1 MAQLAEV
8 GEPLLA
14 AAIAAPYL
22 ERYEEYALAWRWKN
36 QADEKAMHTLA
47 RAHMRLVIALA
58 VRFRHYGLSLADLI
72 QEGHV
77 GLLEAAARFEPD
89 RDVRFS
95 TYATWW
101 IRASMQ
107 NYVLHNWSIVRGGTS
122 AAQKALFF
130 NLRRLRAKLAQG
142 GDSRTGTEVF
152 NQIAEMLGVS
162 RSDVEVM
169 DARLSGP
176 DVSLNAPVGDDSESA
191 VAVERMALL
200 IDDKPRPD
208 EVVGLALDTD
218 RRVAWLNEALTA
230 LSERERRILR
240 ERRLADEA
248 ATLEALGDRLGISKE
263 RVRQIESRAM
273 EKLREALTKRHM
285 ESAAE
290 AML

>member
-1 MAQLAEV
+1 L
-8 GEPLLA
+8 
-14 AAIAAPYL
+14 
-22 ERYEEYALAWRWKN
+22 RWKN

-72 QEGHV
+72 QEGHI
-77 GLLEAAARFEPD
+77 GLLEAATRFDPD

-122 AAQKALFF
+122 SAQKALFF
-130 NLRRLRAKLAQG
+130 NLRRLRVKLAQG

-152 NQIAEMLGVS
+152 SQIAEVLGVS

-169 DARLSGP
+169 DARLSSP
-176 DVSLNAPVGDDSESA
+176 DVSLNAPIGDSESA
-191 VAVERMALL
+191 VAVERMAMLV
-200 IDDKPRPD
+200 DDKPRPD
-208 EVVGLALDTD
+208 EVVGLTLDTD

-230 LSERERRILR
+230 LSDRERRILR

-248 ATLEALGDRLGISKE
+248 ATLETLGYRLGISKE

-285 ESAAE
+285 ENAAE